1 MKALNI
7 LNKILFILN
16 IVIGSILLRKCGD
29 KICLLFWGSILL
41 GGIEGIIFSNLYE
54 EGKNER

>member
-7 LNKILFILN
+7 LNKVLFILN
-16 IVIGSILLRKCGD
+16 IIIGSILLRKFGD

-41 GGIEGIIFSNLYE
+41 GGIEGIIFSDLYGGE
-54 EGKNER
+54 